1 MRAKKYMDG
10 GTVKKSFFEE
20 MEDLGNVG
28 KLSSMGRGMSKAE
41 AAEETGRS
49 QARAASGRAAAR
61 GDSEPA
67 PVPASTQT
75 FGQAFRAARGRGDR
89 TFEWRGRRYT
99 TEMASAPS
107 QRSVQAPS
115 RQEIINTAEDL
126 QRQREREER
135 VRAAEYPSDA
145 VSRLAQREQAPR
157 REPPRVYTPDAGP
170 EGVEGAMPPASSPN
184 RRPRGPESNLM
195 RTLRRAVHGEE
206 RAREM
211 EARGYAKGGHVKKMA
226 SGGTC
231 RGMGKATRG
240 GDYKFR

>member
-67 PVPASTQT
+67 PAPASTQT
-75 FGQAFRAARGRGDR
+75 FGQAFRAARSRGDR

-99 TEMASAPS
+99 TEMASAP
-107 QRSVQAPS
+107 Q
-115 RQEIINTAEDL
+115 T
-126 QRQREREER
+126 
-135 VRAAEYPSDA
+135 
-145 VSRLAQREQAPR
+145 PR
-157 REPPRVYTPDAGP
+157 REPPLVRARPARRAYVPDAGF

-184 RRPRGPESNLM
+184 RRLTP
-195 RTLRRAVHGEE
+195 EE
-206 RAREM
+206 RAAAASGGMSE
-211 EARGYAKGGHVKKMA
+211 EDALESARRGSMTNLPRARPVPQSGSTLGGVTLFQRGGSIKKMA

-240 GDYKFR
+240 GDYKVR

>member
-49 QARAASGRAAAR
+49 QARAALGRAAAR
-61 GDSEPA
+61 GDSEPAPAPA

-75 FGQAFRAARGRGDR
+75 FGQAFRAARSRGDR

-107 QRSVQAPS
+107 RRSVQAHVG
-115 RQEIINTAEDL
+115 QEVIPDAAEDL
-126 QRQREREER
+126 RRHREREQR
-135 VRAAEYPSDA
+135 VRAAEQVPQSGTTLDGEAPST
-145 VSRLAQREQAPR
+145 R
-157 REPPRVYTPDAGP
+157 T
-170 EGVEGAMPPASSPN
+170 
-184 RRPRGPESNLM
+184 PRGPESNLM

-240 GDYKFR
+240 GDYKVR

>member
-49 QARAASGRAAAR
+49 QARAALGRAAAR
-61 GDSEPA
+61 GDSEPAPAPA

-75 FGQAFRAARGRGDR
+75 FGQAFRAARSRGDR

-107 QRSVQAPS
+107 RRSVQAHVG
-115 RQEIINTAEDL
+115 QEVIPDAAEEL
-126 QRQREREER
+126 RRHREREQR
-135 VRAAEYPSDA
+135 VRAAEQ
-145 VSRLAQREQAPR
+145 V
-157 REPPRVYTPDAGP
+157 
-170 EGVEGAMPPASSPN
+170 
-184 RRPRGPESNLM
+184 PRGF
-195 RTLRRAVHGEE
+195 
-206 RAREM
+206 
-211 EARGYAKGGHVKKMA
+211 AKGGHVKKMA

-240 GDYKFR
+240 GDYKVR